1 MPHSGKDEKQREL
14 FYPADGSINW
24 GNYFQSNLATCSK
37 VEDAKS
43 HGRSTPRPEY
53 SITETFI
60 RCRGIYNGILSAK
73 MNEFELYRYHE
84 CILIK

>member
-1 MPHSGKDEKQREL
+1 MPHSGKDEKQWER

-60 RCRGIYNGILSAK
+60 RCRDIYKNGHSSTVWK
-73 MNEFELYRYHE
+73 SNNWR
-84 CILIK
+84 KN